1 MTQRIVLTG
10 SNGFVGQAVSRLLL
24 AKGNQITGIVRRPAP
39 SVDGLHSWLLDTD
52 DFNDIESRWPAD
64 LRCDTVVHLAARV
77 HVMRDRSEDPL
88 AAYRETNVAGTLRV
102 ARAARRAG
110 ARRFVFVSSIK
121 AVAESSD
128 GREPLSE
135 LVPPRPVDPYGVSK
149 LEAERALT
157 EYGSTSGLDV
167 VIVRPP
173 LVYGPGVRANFLQ
186 LMNAIARGVPLP
198 FAAIE
203 ARRSMVFVNNLAD
216 AIVHCAMDRHAV
228 GRLFHVTD
236 GHDLSVVELVRML
249 AWQLHAPGRFLSV
262 PPALLRVA
270 GRLTGRSAQVG
281 RLLDEFRVDSRH
293 ITGVLGWQ
301 PPYTVEQG
309 LLETA
314 AWYRATH

>member
-10 SNGFVGQAVSRLLL
+10 ANGFVGHAASRLLL
-24 AKGNQITGIVRRPAP
+24 ARGNQITGLVRR
-39 SVDGLHSWLLDTD
+39 SSRVVDGVDPWPLDTD
-52 DFNDIESRWPAD
+52 DFKDIESRWPAD
-64 LRCDTVVHLAARV
+64 LRCETVIHLAARV
-77 HVMRDRSEDPL
+77 HVMHDHAADPL

-121 AVAESSD
+121 AVGESSD

-135 LVPPRPVDPYGVSK
+135 LVPPRPTDPYGVSK

-157 EYGSTSGLDV
+157 EYGSTSGLEV

-186 LMNAIARGVPLP
+186 LMSAIARGVPLP
-198 FAAIE
+198 LGGVE
-203 ARRSMVFVNNLAD
+203 ARRSMVFINNLAD
-216 AIVHCAMDRHAV
+216 ALVHCATDRRAA
-228 GRLFHVTD
+228 GGLFHVTD
-236 GHDLSVVELVRML
+236 GHDLSVAELVRML
-249 AWQLHAPGRFLSV
+249 AWQLQAPSRFLSV
-262 PPALLRVA
+262 SPAILRLA

-281 RLLDEFRVDSRH
+281 RLLDELRVDSRH
-293 ITGVLGWQ
+293 ITDVLGWR
-301 PPYTVEQG
+301 PPFTVEQG